1 MESTEK
7 EILRQLIEAKERGEE
22 APNHYEKAP
31 PRAGLS
37 VSAYAVSRFAAQCL

>member
-22 APNHYEKAP
+22 APKMLRSLTVHIQ
-31 PRAGLS
+31 GG
-37 VSAYAVSRFAAQCL
+37 VSRFLCLARVYG

>member
-22 APNHYEKAP
+22 APKMLRSLTVHIQGDFES
-31 PRAGLS
+31 GS
-37 VSAYAVSRFAAQCL
+37 FDAQVRM